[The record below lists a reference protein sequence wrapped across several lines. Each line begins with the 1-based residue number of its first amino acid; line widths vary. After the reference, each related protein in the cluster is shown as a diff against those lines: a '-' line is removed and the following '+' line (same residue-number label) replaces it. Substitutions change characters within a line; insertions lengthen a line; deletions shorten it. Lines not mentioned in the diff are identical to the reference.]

1 MDNLVRITTAL
12 SNVQKIPPTVGDQSN
27 SSFVGVTPVVL
38 YTCPAGKRAQVQRLA
53 FRTISYGTNTVMQ
66 ANVKGER
73 VRRTL
78 SPAVDV
84 DPVRIDQA
92 EFIVLTAGETITLS
106 GDGAGNNGSIDFI
119 FTILELPA

>member
-1 MDNLVRITTAL
+1 MVRITTAL
-12 SNVQKIPPTVGDQSN
+12 SSVQKIPPTVGDQSN
-27 SSFVGVTPVVL
+27 SSFVGVTAVVL

-73 VRRTL
+73 VRRTI

-84 DPVRIDQA
+84 DPVRVDQA

-119 FTILELPA
+119 FTVLELPA